1 MSLSLRFFKKK
12 KRERDKSKERTQMKE
27 RERERKKE
35 GKNEI
40 SWWKSYDTVLKMSLY
55 GEAREW

>member
-1 MSLSLRFFKKK
+1 
-12 KRERDKSKERTQMKE
+12 MKE

>member
-1 MSLSLRFFKKK
+1 MK
-12 KRERDKSKERTQMKE
+12 KRERE
-27 RERERKKE
+27 REKKE
-35 GKNEI
+35 VKNEI